1 MVGKEKASM
10 FEVIS
15 AICTCSLVGA
25 GFLASCILCE
35 WLEVNDSNIFEEE
48 GFVNENEV

>member
-1 MVGKEKASM
+1 MYEI
-10 FEVIS
+10 IS
-15 AICTCSLVGA
+15 SICTCSLVGA
-25 GFLASCILCE
+25 GLLASYLLCE

>member
-25 GFLASCILCE
+25 GLLASYLLCE
-35 WLEVNDSNIFEEE
+35 WLEVNDSHTFEKE
-48 GFVNENEV
+48 GFENEV